1 MLVLIGPPF
10 SGSEDEYGRIAQ
22 VAGLLPY
29 ELKTKL
35 KPGAWGVIKAIA
47 APEQAEALGRQLRDQ
62 GFRVAVVD
70 TAVAADPGRM
80 FVPLRALELGENS
93 LVLHL
98 SERSMPIPYRALL
111 TIVRGEVQLGSRQ
124 RSRPASSSTFRAVVP
139 EAGVELVAA
148 TQLDAFAAADL
159 HFATVLWAARI
170 DARAFDFSILGQASG
185 GAQDLDRLGTTSP
198 SVSACAWTGRVG
210 CRAWRRSPAQ
220 PARRGPPRPCPARRR
235 SREKRCPSAS
245 TRTRGWWPRPSATL
259 SGTRGPPRGRRRRCR
274 AIRSFWPELGGGE
287 RC

>member
-139 EAGVELVAA
+139 EAGVERAAA

-185 GAQDLDRLGTTSP
+185 GAQDLDRLVDYLAERIGVRVDRASRVS
-198 SVSACAWTGRVG
+198 SVASFTG
-210 CRAWRRSPAQ
+210 AA
-220 PARRGPPRPCPARRR
+220 GPPRTPTPMPGSPPQSRKEVPERFDAYSRLVAEAERDAQRHART
-235 SREKRCPSAS
+235 S
-245 TRTRGWWPRPSATL
+245 TR
-259 SGTRGPPRGRRRRCR
+259 PP
-274 AIRSFWPELGGGE
+274 PPV
-287 RC
+287 

>member
-10 SGSEDEYGRIAQ
+10 SGNEDEYGRIAQ

-35 KPGAWGVIKAIA
+35 KPGAWGVVKAIA
-47 APEQAEALGRQLRDQ
+47 AAGQAEELAQRLRTQ

-70 TAVAADPGRM
+70 PAVAAEPGRM
-80 FVPLRALELGENS
+80 FVPLRALELSENS

-139 EAGVELVAA
+139 EAGVDLAA
-148 TQLDAFAAADL
+148 ASQLDAYAAADF
-159 HFATVLWAARI
+159 HFATVLWAARV
-170 DARAFDFSILGQASG
+170 DARSFDFSILGEASG
-185 GAQDLDRLGTTSP
+185 GVQDLDRLVDY
-198 SVSACAWTGRVG
+198 VSERVG
-210 CRAWRRSPAQ
+210 VRVDRGSRVSSVASFTGGA
-220 PARRGPPRPCPARRR
+220 GPPRNPTPMPGAAPQSRKEVPERFDAYSRLVAEAERDAQRHTR
-235 SREKRCPSAS
+235 SS
-245 TRTRGWWPRPSATL
+245 TR
-259 SGTRGPPRGRRRRCR
+259 PPPPG
-274 AIRSFWPELGGGE
+274 
-287 RC
+287 